1 MTALQSNDL
10 PAHFAP
16 GAMAAA
22 ARWTVGGDAD
32 ATPGSNGG
40 SDTPPGAPDRPGQT
54 APMAMIGA
62 DRDHERSNP
71 AARRVRR
78 GEALPARTQS

>member
-1 MTALQSNDL
+1 MTTWRSNDL

-32 ATPGSNGG
+32 
-40 SDTPPGAPDRPGQT
+40 TPPG
-54 APMAMIGA
+54 GA
-62 DRDHERSNP
+62 DPSRSDD
-71 AARRVRR
+71 ADGHDWGGY
-78 GEALPARTQS
+78 GE

>member
-1 MTALQSNDL
+1 MTALRSNDL

-32 ATPGSNGG
+32 ATPSSNGG
-40 SDTPPGAPDRPGQT
+40 SDTPPEGAGPSRSDD
-54 APMAMIGA
+54 A
-62 DRDHERSNP
+62 DGHDWH
-71 AARRVRR
+71 
-78 GEALPARTQS
+78 G

>member
-1 MTALQSNDL
+1 MTALRSNDL

-22 ARWTVGGDAD
+22 PASQASGHRWAVGGDAD

-40 SDTPPGAPDRPGQT
+40 SDTPPG
-54 APMAMIGA
+54 GA
-62 DRDHERSNP
+62 GPSRSDD
-71 AARRVRR
+71 ADGDDWR
-78 GEALPARTQS
+78 GYGP

>member
-1 MTALQSNDL
+1 MTAWRSNDL

-22 ARWTVGGDAD
+22 ARWAVGGDAD

-40 SDTPPGAPDRPGQT
+40 SDTPPGGTGPSGIDD
-54 APMAMIGA
+54 A
-62 DRDHERSNP
+62 DGHDW
-71 AARRVRR
+71 
-78 GEALPARTQS
+78 GGYG